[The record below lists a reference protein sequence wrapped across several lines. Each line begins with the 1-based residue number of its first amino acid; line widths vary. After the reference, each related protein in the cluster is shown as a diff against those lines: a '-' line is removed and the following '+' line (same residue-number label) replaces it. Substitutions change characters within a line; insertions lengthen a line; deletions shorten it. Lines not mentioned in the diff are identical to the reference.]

1 MKVIVLGDRGDEKVT
16 PAGNAWELIKN
27 VQRSMGVEHSHH
39 PDEKTEGGG
48 SEASSNAQTTEE
60 EEKQLT
66 LLGDAKCMVEPA
78 RKAWELVELSNC
90 RETGVT
96 SSPILQT
103 AIGLEGKK
111 IDPTLTP
118 RQ

>member
-1 MKVIVLGDRGDEKVT
+1 MKVIVLGDRDGEKVT
-16 PAGNAWELIKN
+16 PAGNAWELVKN
-27 VQRSMGVEHSHH
+27 VQRSIGVEHSHH

-66 LLGDAKCMVEPA
+66 LLGDAKGMVELA
-78 RKAWELVELSNC
+78 RTLGSSWNCRNC

-96 SSPILQT
+96 SSLILQT
-103 AIGLEGKK
+103 AIGREGKK
-111 IDPTLTP
+111 TDPTLTP
-118 RQ
+118 SQ